1 MTGCYAERVRRKPSQ
16 APRRLLSS
24 LLLAGL
30 LVGASCRLN
39 YEEQALALAGS
50 SSGGNGTPNGGSSST
65 QAGESQAAGAPDG
78 PLAGSSSGGGASG
91 GATGGAG
98 SSALGDAGAPPIAG
112 AGGADPNTAIECADQ
127 AACSCASLAGH
138 GYWFCT
144 STLTWSDAQAACET
158 QGMHLVRID
167 SQLENDFLVS
177 TGGPFGVFALNG
189 FAQIGANDLAL
200 AGEWRWVDGT
210 LFWQGGPT
218 GAAVDG
224 LFSNWLAS
232 SPSSSGV
239 QQCSGIL
246 SSGKWQVRSCTAVVP
261 FICEGP

>member
-1 MTGCYAERVRRKPSQ
+1 MP
-16 APRRLLSS
+16 S
-24 LLLAGL
+24 LLLTAL
-30 LVGASCRLN
+30 LVSASCRFN
-39 YEEQALALAGS
+39 YEEQVTALGGTGGNHTP
-50 SSGGNGTPNGGSSST
+50 SGGSAPA
-65 QAGESQAAGAPDG
+65 QAGEAQAAGATEA
-78 PLAGSSSGGGASG
+78 PLAGSPSVAGASSIG
-91 GATGGAG
+91 GVSAT
-98 SSALGDAGAPPIAG
+98 GDAGALPIGVGAGAG
-112 AGGADPNTAIECADQ
+112 AGGSDPGTAIECGAD
-127 AACSCASLAGH
+127 ATCSCATLDGH
-138 GYWFCT
+138 SYWFCSNALKWT
-144 STLTWSDAQAACET
+144 DAEAACET
-158 QGMHLVRID
+158 QSMHLVRVD
-167 SQLENDFLVS
+167 SQVENDFLVS

-189 FAQIGANDLAL
+189 FAQIGANDLDL

-210 LFWQGGPT
+210 LFWQGGPA